1 MENYVFRKAT
11 MDDLEAV
18 LFIIDKAKERMK
30 SHMSGQ
36 WQDGSP
42 SKETFIR
49 DIKEEHLYVLTT
61 FDKVIGVLALLDHE
75 GAYDTLLSGEWLHNI
90 PYKVIHRFA
99 VHEAYLGMGVA
110 SFMLKSAELLAK
122 SEGVQQIRIDT
133 HERNIPMVKLLI
145 KNGYVQCGSTLIEG
159 TKLRIVF
166 EKVI

>member
-11 MDDLEAV
+11 IDDLEAV
-18 LFIIDKAKERMK
+18 LFVINKAKERMK

-42 SKETFIR
+42 SKETFVN
-49 DIKEEHLYVLTT
+49 DINEEHLYVLTT
-61 FDKVIGVLALLDHE
+61 FDKVICVLALLDHE
-75 GAYDTLLSGEWLHNI
+75 SAYDTLLSGEWLHNL

-99 VHEAYLGMGVA
+99 VHEDYLGKGVA
-110 SFMLKSAELLAK
+110 SFMLKSAELQAK
-122 SEGVQQIRIDT
+122 SEGIRQVRIDT
-133 HERNIPMVKLLI
+133 HERNVPMVKLLL